1 MEAAAGIPSDAVLSL
16 RVGPTRRQ
24 APLLSALS
32 HPFRFATALDDA
44 CEPLRIDVFRP
55 LAATCVALRAEEL
68 RYSLLLDG
76 SVQDMAVRVKVKP
89 VKSSK
94 VTVEKERAGGPAEKL
109 SACMKDS
116 TAMTRDY
123 LERHKLL
130 QYIQSMLH
138 AVIQAKPHDP
148 FPFMMAQLAAACT
161 RPPRSHRHR
170 RRSCPCP
177 ASPPKEVMARSAD
190 LAMELASDPGH
201 IPSVSATSTPLD
213 LFSDPGVVSA
223 KEVLETLEVPAG
235 PSPDAE
241 GPPKPTI
248 EMEVAPASA
257 IQDKVNKQD
266 GEQYDELARLRS
278 NLRRQLQEAVD
289 GGKLAS
295 AVEQAVTL
303 MAGNEDDEVQIR
315 EELVQLKIEHEELTR
330 YVERLK
336 RDLRELRRVNMDL
349 RRQLVQIT
357 TSVDVSRP
365 NSGQQSQE

>member
-1 MEAAAGIPSDAVLSL
+1 
-16 RVGPTRRQ
+16 
-24 APLLSALS
+24 
-32 HPFRFATALDDA
+32 
-44 CEPLRIDVFRP
+44 
-55 LAATCVALRAEEL
+55 
-68 RYSLLLDG
+68 
-76 SVQDMAVRVKVKP
+76 
-89 VKSSK
+89 
-94 VTVEKERAGGPAEKL
+94 
-109 SACMKDS
+109 
-116 TAMTRDY
+116 
-123 LERHKLL
+123 
-130 QYIQSMLH
+130 
-138 AVIQAKPHDP
+138 
-148 FPFMMAQLAAACT
+148 
-161 RPPRSHRHR
+161 
-170 RRSCPCP
+170 
-177 ASPPKEVMARSAD
+177 
-190 LAMELASDPGH
+190 MELASDPGH

-241 GPPKPTI
+241 GPPKPTS
-248 EMEVAPASA
+248 EMDVAPASA
-257 IQDKVNKQD
+257 IQATSWEDRVNKQD
-266 GEQYDELARLRS
+266 GEQYNELARLRS

-303 MAGNEDDEVQIR
+303 MAGNEDDEVRIR

>member
-1 MEAAAGIPSDAVLSL
+1 
-16 RVGPTRRQ
+16 
-24 APLLSALS
+24 
-32 HPFRFATALDDA
+32 
-44 CEPLRIDVFRP
+44 
-55 LAATCVALRAEEL
+55 
-68 RYSLLLDG
+68 
-76 SVQDMAVRVKVKP
+76 MAVRVKVKP

-201 IPSVSATSTPLD
+201 IPSVGCLAGLDWFETILAADVEVSATSTPLD

-357 TSVDVSRP
+357 TFVDVSRP